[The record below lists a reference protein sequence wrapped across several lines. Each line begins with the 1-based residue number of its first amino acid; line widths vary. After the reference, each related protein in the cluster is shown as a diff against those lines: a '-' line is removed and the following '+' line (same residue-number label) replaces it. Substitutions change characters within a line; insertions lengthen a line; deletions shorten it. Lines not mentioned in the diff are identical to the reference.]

1 MKMLDKV
8 PPWIGKALYRWRLL
22 WTLDAGHR
30 FQTRYHTCRFDRE
43 CGEAYRY
50 GRVFNLSVGPL
61 LVVAGF
67 IFLPTPGPSF
77 IIIVIGLWMV
87 AGELLV
93 MAPLFDRMEVRLRK
107 AARWAK
113 DTWARS
119 PNAAKV
125 AVVLGTAGVL
135 FYGIYRLFFSG

>member
-1 MKMLDKV
+1 MKMLGKAQG
-8 PPWIGKALYRWRLL
+8 WIGNALHKWRFL

-50 GRVFNLSVGPL
+50 GRAVNLCVGPL

-93 MAPLFDRMEVRLRK
+93 MARLFDRMEVRLRK
-107 AARWAK
+107 VARWTK
-113 DTWARS
+113 ETWARS
-119 PNAAKV
+119 PSAVKV
-125 AVVLGTAGVL
+125 GVVLGAAGVL

>member
-1 MKMLDKV
+1 MKMLGKV
-8 PPWIGKALYRWRLL
+8 QDWFGKALHRWRLL

-50 GRVFNLSVGPL
+50 GRIVNLSVGPL

-67 IFLPTPGPSF
+67 IFMPTPGPSF

-93 MAPLFDRMEVRLRK
+93 MARLFDRMEVRLRK
-107 AARWAK
+107 VATWVK
-113 DTWARS
+113 YTWARS
-119 PNAAKV
+119 PNAVKV
-125 AVVLGTAGVL
+125 SVVLGATGVL